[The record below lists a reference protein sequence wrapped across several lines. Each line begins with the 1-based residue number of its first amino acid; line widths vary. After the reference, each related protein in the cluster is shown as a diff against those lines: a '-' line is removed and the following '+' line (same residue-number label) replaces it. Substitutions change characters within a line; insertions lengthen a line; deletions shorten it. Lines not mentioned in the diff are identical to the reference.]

1 LLASSNTFQYDERF
15 AAPEILVYQFSRLKI
30 QAFIFRK
37 KYRMR
42 KFEKSFWEYYPHEQ
56 RAGIYAGC
64 ASRSPPREWLPFR
77 RLRGNIL
84 SV

>member
-37 KYRMR
+37 KYRGENL
-42 KFEKSFWEYYPHEQ
+42 KKVF
-56 RAGIYAGC
+56 
-64 ASRSPPREWLPFR
+64 
-77 RLRGNIL
+77 GNIICRN
-84 SV
+84 SVTAFMQVVPAARLPASGFHSVAFAATF